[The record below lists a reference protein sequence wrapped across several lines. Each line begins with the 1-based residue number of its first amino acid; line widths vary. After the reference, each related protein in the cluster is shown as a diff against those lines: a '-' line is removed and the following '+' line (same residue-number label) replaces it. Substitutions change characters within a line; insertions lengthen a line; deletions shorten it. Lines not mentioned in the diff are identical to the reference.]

1 MSGVTCNDQAKQ
13 GAVWRLDQEF
23 IADILLL
30 MRCCVLS
37 CVLKYKVIRM
47 REVVMMVTHR
57 DYLKI
62 MFIGSIG
69 VRHHGGHRER
79 IGTKTA

>member
-1 MSGVTCNDQAKQ
+1 M
-13 GAVWRLDQEF
+13 
-23 IADILLL
+23 
-30 MRCCVLS
+30 LS